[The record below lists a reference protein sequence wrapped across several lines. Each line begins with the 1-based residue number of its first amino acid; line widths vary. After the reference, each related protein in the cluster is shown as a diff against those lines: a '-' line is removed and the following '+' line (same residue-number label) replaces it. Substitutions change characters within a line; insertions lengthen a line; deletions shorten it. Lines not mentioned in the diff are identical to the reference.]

1 MRLIFSGAFDLIVNA
16 AYKLPILE
24 LFSSNMLKLSVEF
37 SPAYGT
43 NGRFEKLYDSC
54 PHIWSY
60 KQDVRGPRIHFCSG
74 KYRSCLNSIE

>member
-1 MRLIFSGAFDLIVNA
+1 MIVNA

-43 NGRFEKLYDSC
+43 NGRFENYTIVV
-54 PHIWSY
+54 HIYGRTNKMCVDLEFISA
-60 KQDVRGPRIHFCSG
+60 VVSTGAV
-74 KYRSCLNSIE
+74 